1 MAETQ
6 LGKYFEADLY
16 INSPDCCHSY
26 SHPMNLNP
34 ALNFQAFGELA
45 RNSQTRLVSSF
56 IKWAFKAPE
65 VTNGAPPLQQGQWLP
80 IQASRDAAG
89 NEQALGEGGQG
100 IVHLWCCVDANN
112 RIIDRVIV
120 KNIYPGTEAWSLP
133 TMWRNKKVGGEPR
146 EAWICNMVYDAL
158 EAENPGDGRF
168 VTRCLGYGDLQDPD
182 FVYTGFGNKFAFESH
197 PMVGAPHRALRGKPI
212 THRIPSYK
220 LYFEYCPH
228 GDLHDIIK
236 AQIDE
241 REVPVPRV
249 RSPGGHMRV
258 QKVRRADGRL
268 VPRTNRTSNVPF
280 HEGFVWRMFEALAKC
295 AVAMER
301 ANVLHG
307 DLCPTNSKSL
317 PQWEGR
323 AYTNHSIQF
332 FLANMISIDS
342 RYGRPLR

>member
-1 MAETQ
+1 
-6 LGKYFEADLY
+6 
-16 INSPDCCHSY
+16 
-26 SHPMNLNP
+26 
-34 ALNFQAFGELA
+34 
-45 RNSQTRLVSSF
+45 
-56 IKWAFKAPE
+56 
-65 VTNGAPPLQQGQWLP
+65 
-80 IQASRDAAG
+80 
-89 NEQALGEGGQG
+89 
-100 IVHLWCCVDANN
+100 
-112 RIIDRVIV
+112 
-120 KNIYPGTEAWSLP
+120 
-133 TMWRNKKVGGEPR
+133 
-146 EAWICNMVYDAL
+146 MVYDAL

-182 FVYTGFGNKFAFESH
+182 FVYTGLGNKFAFESH
-197 PMVGAPHRALRGKPI
+197 PMVGAPHQALRGKPI
-212 THRIPSYK
+212 THRISSYK

-236 AQIDE
+236 GQVDE

-268 VPRTNRTSNVPF
+268 VPRVNRTSNVPF

-317 PQWEGR
+317 
-323 AYTNHSIQF
+323 S
-332 FLANMISIDS
+332 
-342 RYGRPLR
+342 